1 MGIKKYILTFID
13 MLNLALIVAAIVV
26 IIILLMRVTRENM
39 KSDTANSWRS
49 PSKLRDESLTAALAG
64 K

>member
-1 MGIKKYILTFID
+1 